1 MVYGLMSEYCIKL
14 KDMSTLF
21 SIYKQLQ
28 VKEVTYEKGD
38 RYITAICDIT
48 IGKQTT
54 ETKIQ
59 MTHTDLNRII
69 SKIAAMG
76 YEFKIE
82 NVNCMDLG
90 NGTEIVDY
98 KFENVFG
105 ELVTLEEFSFNQQI
119 KQIRA

>member
-1 MVYGLMSEYCIKL
+1 MQTI
-14 KDMSTLF
+14 F
-21 SIYKQLQ
+21 SIYKQLRIS
-28 VKEVTYEKGD
+28 EVTYEMGD
-38 RYITAICDIT
+38 DFVTATCEST
-48 IGKQTT
+48 IGEEVTD
-54 ETKIQ
+54 TKII

-69 SKIAAMG
+69 AKISSLG

-82 NVNCMDLG
+82 KINHLDFG

-105 ELVTLEEFSFNQQI
+105 ELVTLEEFSFSQRV

>member
-1 MVYGLMSEYCIKL
+1 M
-14 KDMSTLF
+14 F
-21 SIYKQLQ
+21 SIYKQLK

-38 RYITAICDIT
+38 HFIIALCEMHSGNYTS
-48 IGKQTT
+48 
-54 ETKIQ
+54 EVKIQ

-69 SKIAAMG
+69 AKIAALG

-82 NVNCMDLG
+82 KVNRIALD
-90 NGTEIVDY
+90 NGTEIFDY

-105 ELVTLEEFSFNQQI
+105 ELVTLEEFSFNNQI

>member
-1 MVYGLMSEYCIKL
+1 MDTI
-14 KDMSTLF
+14 F
-21 SIYKQLQ
+21 SVYKQLK

-38 RYITAICDIT
+38 YYIMATCEIIQGDKI
-48 IGKQTT
+48 T

-69 SKIAAMG
+69 ARIAAMG

-82 NVNCMDLG
+82 HVNCLDFG
-90 NGTEIVDY
+90 NGTEIIDY

-105 ELVTLEEFSFNQQI
+105 ELITLEEFNFNQRI
-119 KQIRA
+119 RQIRA

>member
-1 MVYGLMSEYCIKL
+1 MN
-14 KDMSTLF
+14 TTF
-21 SIYKQLQ
+21 SIYKQLK

-38 RYITAICDIT
+38 RNIMAICDIT
-48 IGKQTT
+48 FGDTT
-54 ETKIQ
+54 IETKIQ

-69 SKIAAMG
+69 AKISALG
-76 YEFKIE
+76 YQFKIE
-82 NVNCMDLG
+82 NVNCMDFG

>member
-1 MVYGLMSEYCIKL
+1 MNTI
-14 KDMSTLF
+14 F
-21 SIYKQLQ
+21 SIYKQLK
-28 VKEVTYEKGD
+28 VKEVSYEKGD
-38 RYITAICDIT
+38 SYITATCEMIVN
-48 IGKQTT
+48 GLST
-54 ETKIQ
+54 ERTLI

-69 SKIAAMG
+69 AKIAAMG

-82 NVNCMDLG
+82 NVNCLDFG

-105 ELVTLEEFSFNQQI
+105 ELVTLEDFSFQQEI

>member
-1 MVYGLMSEYCIKL
+1 
-14 KDMSTLF
+14 MSTMF
-21 SIYKQLQ
+21 SIYKQLK
-28 VKEVTYEKGD
+28 VKEVSYEKGD
-38 RYITAICDIT
+38 TTITATCDIT
-48 IGKQTT
+48 IGKATT

-82 NVNCMDLG
+82 HVNCLDFG
-90 NGTEIVDY
+90 NGIEIVDY

-105 ELVTLEEFSFNQQI
+105 ELVTLENFAFNQQI

>member
-1 MVYGLMSEYCIKL
+1 M
-14 KDMSTLF
+14 F
-21 SIYKQLQ
+21 SIYKQLK
-28 VKEVTYEKGD
+28 VKEVSYEKGD
-38 RYITAICDIT
+38 HLITATCDIT
-48 IGKQTT
+48 IGNSVT

-69 SKIAAMG
+69 SKIAALG

-82 NVNCMDLG
+82 HVNCLDFG

-105 ELVTLEEFSFNQQI
+105 ELVTLENFSFNQSI